1 MPESV
6 ASEVVSAM
14 VGGMFSASALYP
26 LEVLK
31 TRMQAESKVS
41 GNNPQEETAADD
53 DDEHQPNSSG
63 SSSSGGSAEIV
74 SKQQLKNEYSNA
86 AQEGMTSYATLMYHH
101 EGGIAP
107 FYSGV
112 VTSAVQSATEKALY
126 FFAYTFFKNGWVN
139 NCVMC
144 GYYLCGLFFIVVR
157 GGVVVSLFLM
167 HELYTMIVMI

>member
-41 GNNPQEETAADD
+41 DGNNPQEETDDDD
-53 DDEHQPNSSG
+53 DDEHNGGGANSTTSSGGAG
-63 SSSSGGSAEIV
+63 SSSRGGNTEIV
-74 SKQQLKNEYSNA
+74 TKQQLKKMYSNA
-86 AQEGMTSYATLMYHH
+86 AQEGMSSYATLMYHH
-101 EGGIAP
+101 EGGITP

-126 FFAYTFFKNGWVN
+126 FFAYTFFKNG
-139 NCVMC
+139 
-144 GYYLCGLFFIVVR
+144 
-157 GGVVVSLFLM
+157 
-167 HELYTMIVMI
+167 

>member
-41 GNNPQEETAADD
+41 SGNNPQEETAAA
-53 DDEHQPNSSG
+53 DDEHGGGSSAGSSG
-63 SSSSGGSAEIV
+63 SSGSGGTEIMM

-86 AQEGMTSYATLMYHH
+86 AQEGMTSYATLMYTH

-126 FFAYTFFKNGWVN
+126 FFAYTFFKNG
-139 NCVMC
+139 
-144 GYYLCGLFFIVVR
+144 
-157 GGVVVSLFLM
+157 
-167 HELYTMIVMI
+167 

>member
-6 ASEVVSAM
+6 GSEVVSAM
-14 VGGMFSASALYP
+14 IGGMFSASALYP

-41 GNNPQEETAADD
+41 GNNPQEETA
-53 DDEHQPNSSG
+53 DDEQSTTPTTNSTTTT
-63 SSSSGGSAEIV
+63 SS

-126 FFAYTFFKNGWVN
+126 FFAYTFFKNG
-139 NCVMC
+139 
-144 GYYLCGLFFIVVR
+144 
-157 GGVVVSLFLM
+157 
-167 HELYTMIVMI
+167 

>member
-31 TRMQAESKVS
+31 TRMQAESKVTTSS

-53 DDEHQPNSSG
+53 DEHQPNSSG
-63 SSSSGGSAEIV
+63 SSSGGSAEIV

-86 AQEGMTSYATLMYHH
+86 AQEGMTSYATLMYRH

-126 FFAYTFFKNGWVN
+126 FFAYTFFKNG
-139 NCVMC
+139 
-144 GYYLCGLFFIVVR
+144 
-157 GGVVVSLFLM
+157 
-167 HELYTMIVMI
+167 

>member
-41 GNNPQEETAADD
+41 SGNNPQEETD
-53 DDEHQPNSSG
+53 DDEHGTHNGGGGSNSG
-63 SSSSGGSAEIV
+63 SGAGGGGAGG
-74 SKQQLKNEYSNA
+74 SKQQLKTKYSNA
-86 AQEGMTSYATLMYHH
+86 AQEGMTSYAALMYQH

-126 FFAYTFFKNGWVN
+126 FFAYTFFKNG
-139 NCVMC
+139 
-144 GYYLCGLFFIVVR
+144 
-157 GGVVVSLFLM
+157 
-167 HELYTMIVMI
+167 

>member
-6 ASEVVSAM
+6 GSEVVSAM
-14 VGGMFSASALYP
+14 IGGMFSASALYP

-41 GNNPQEETAADD
+41 SNNPQEETD
-53 DDEHQPNSSG
+53 DDEQQSTTTATTNSTTTT
-63 SSSSGGSAEIV
+63 SS

-126 FFAYTFFKNGWVN
+126 FFAYTFFKNG
-139 NCVMC
+139 
-144 GYYLCGLFFIVVR
+144 
-157 GGVVVSLFLM
+157 
-167 HELYTMIVMI
+167 

>member
-31 TRMQAESKVS
+31 TRMQAESKVTTSS
-41 GNNPQEETAADD
+41 GNNPQEETTDD
-53 DDEHQPNSSG
+53 DDEHHSTTATTNSTTTT
-63 SSSSGGSAEIV
+63 SSS

-126 FFAYTFFKNGWVN
+126 FFAYTFFKNG
-139 NCVMC
+139 
-144 GYYLCGLFFIVVR
+144 
-157 GGVVVSLFLM
+157 
-167 HELYTMIVMI
+167 

>member
-14 VGGMFSASALYP
+14 FGGMFSASALYP

-41 GNNPQEETAADD
+41 SGNNPQEETDADDD
-53 DDEHQPNSSG
+53 DDEHGGG
-63 SSSSGGSAEIV
+63 SSAGGSSGGGGSGAEITV

-86 AQEGMTSYATLMYHH
+86 AQEGMTSYATLMYTH

-126 FFAYTFFKNGWVN
+126 FFAYTFFKNG
-139 NCVMC
+139 
-144 GYYLCGLFFIVVR
+144 
-157 GGVVVSLFLM
+157 
-167 HELYTMIVMI
+167 

>member
-41 GNNPQEETAADD
+41 GNNPQEETDDD
-53 DDEHQPNSSG
+53 DDEQHQHGGGTNSTTT
-63 SSSSGGSAEIV
+63 SSSGGAGGSSSRGGNTEIV
-74 SKQQLKNEYSNA
+74 TKQQLRKMYSNA

-101 EGGIAP
+101 EGGITP

-126 FFAYTFFKNGWVN
+126 FFAYTFFKNG
-139 NCVMC
+139 
-144 GYYLCGLFFIVVR
+144 
-157 GGVVVSLFLM
+157 
-167 HELYTMIVMI
+167 

>member
-14 VGGMFSASALYP
+14 IGGMFSASALYP

-41 GNNPQEETAADD
+41 GNNPQEETTADDD
-53 DDEHQPNSSG
+53 DDEHGGGGSNSG
-63 SSSSGGSAEIV
+63 NNSGGSAEIIV

-126 FFAYTFFKNGWVN
+126 FFAYTFFKNG
-139 NCVMC
+139 
-144 GYYLCGLFFIVVR
+144 
-157 GGVVVSLFLM
+157 
-167 HELYTMIVMI
+167 

>member
-31 TRMQAESKVS
+31 TRMQAESKVTTSS
-41 GNNPQEETAADD
+41 GNNPQEETAD
-53 DDEHQPNSSG
+53 DDEHGGG
-63 SSSSGGSAEIV
+63 SSAGGSGGGGAEIV

-126 FFAYTFFKNGWVN
+126 FFAYTFFKNG
-139 NCVMC
+139 
-144 GYYLCGLFFIVVR
+144 
-157 GGVVVSLFLM
+157 
-167 HELYTMIVMI
+167 